1 MRWVLLVLV
10 VYVWFMADLWE
21 SVLGKFRE
29 GR

>member
-10 VYVWFMADLWE
+10 AYVWFMVDLWE